1 MATQT
6 PNWNYN
12 KRKLPPSTS
21 IPNSDL
27 YVDSRLKTI
36 DKTNPKGYV
45 KLFPEATTPEKNLE
59 YAIQTNGK
67 ISWRVVDDDGFV
79 RRQFNNLQ
87 ELANSGYNFGFP
99 INTNNINVIKN
110 NLNESLT
117 KRTEEK
123 IINAAPPLPPP
134 SGDPVANGDGGGG
147 GGGGNQQE
155 PTGFNAPISSFDRNP
170 INLGSDRGVTLSKIK
185 GPDGSQT
192 LRYPLTMIVEGEKNG
207 IPQGQDYLKI
217 GIRTY
222 KPVGRTLIRGITG
235 EFKNQIS
242 NATAHIILPIPS
254 NIQDGNS
261 VSYADGSLDGLT
273 AAIADKSLNFMSQGG
288 DGSTVQNAGQKFME
302 SLKDLGSVFTGES
315 GDVLKNLFLRG
326 LAADAANL
334 VGVGNITRE
343 QLLARESGG
352 ILNPNMELLF
362 NGVSLRSF
370 KFSFKLTPRD
380 EDESKVIKA
389 IIRVLKANMAPK
401 IAGQGTFLKTPSV
414 FDLAYMQGNRSHPF
428 LHKFKTCA
436 LTDMSVNYTGEGI
449 YATYSDATP
458 VSMVMDLSFKELE
471 PIYDVDYE
479 ENDNTV
485 GY

>member
-45 KLFPEATTPEKNLE
+45 KIFPTATTPEEGKNLE

-67 ISWRVVDDDGFV
+67 ITWRVVDDDGFV

-99 INTNNINVIKN
+99 INANNINVIKN

-123 IINAAPPLPPP
+123 IINAAPPPPPP
-134 SGDPVANGDGGGG
+134 SGDPVANGGTGAGG
-147 GGGGNQQE
+147 GGGGNQD
-155 PTGFNAPISSFDRNP
+155 PTGFNPTLSNLNRDP
-170 INLGSDRGVTLSKIK
+170 INLGTSTGVISAKV
-185 GPDGSQT
+185 DGKEVKS
-192 LRYPLTMIVEGEKNG
+192 LRYPLTMITEGENQGYPK
-207 IPQGQDYLKI
+207 GQDYLKI

-222 KPVGRTLIRGITG
+222 NAIGRTLIRGVTG

-273 AAIADKSLNFMSQGG
+273 AAVADKSLNFMSTNAEGKTADQFME
-288 DGSTVQNAGQKFME
+288 DAGQ
-302 SLKDLGSVFTGES
+302 SLGDLASTFGKNPA
-315 GDVLKNLFLRG
+315 LKELFLRG

-389 IIRVLKANMAPK
+389 IIRVLKSNMAPK